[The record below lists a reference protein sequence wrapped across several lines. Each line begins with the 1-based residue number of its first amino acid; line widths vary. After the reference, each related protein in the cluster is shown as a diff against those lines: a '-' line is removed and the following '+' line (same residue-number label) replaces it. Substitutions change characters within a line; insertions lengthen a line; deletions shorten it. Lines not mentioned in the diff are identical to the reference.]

1 MATGILGIG
10 ASALLANQ
18 QALATVSHNIANAT
32 VEGYSRQSVE
42 FQARTADFRGGNF
55 FGTGVD
61 LSSVRRHVNEYINA
75 QIHADIALQ
84 GQLGAQQA
92 YLTRI
97 DNLLATDSTGL
108 SGAFDQFFSALQDMS
123 ADPASL
129 PQREVVLQQAA
140 NLADRFNNIGQ
151 FVTQMEA
158 EINLQIKDQVAQINS
173 LAANLAQLNQ
183 TIAITSAAGDGQ
195 SAGDL
200 LDQRDRLYN
209 QLSALAPIST
219 VDQSDGSTSVF
230 IGKGQPLVIGAGAFS
245 LATQPNEFDSSRLEV
260 TYQGAASVNIT
271 GELSGGSLGGLLA
284 SPGQIIDP
292 VVNQLGRIAVGL
304 EQSMNNQ
311 HRLGMDLD
319 GLLGGELFSIGSPLL
334 TPAPGNTGITGL
346 PVAVSDP
353 AGLTAADYRLEVDAG
368 NNYLL
373 TNLDDGTVTNLGA
386 VPAGPGSVPVVID
399 GLTID
404 LAPGAAVGDRFLLQ
418 PTRGMASSISLTV
431 TDPRKLAAA
440 SPLAVSSGVGNTG
453 SAELAGLQVIDSS
466 DAAFTTTNGA
476 LTPPLLIQF
485 TGAGSFDLFDNSN
498 PAAPV
503 LLEGGNVY
511 AAGAELFPTAGGL
524 DYGYRLQLTGT
535 PVAGDSFQVDYNL
548 AGTGD
553 NQNLLAMVEQQN
565 QGLLS
570 AGSNSYQE
578 SYQQLVGSIGARTS
592 SGEINLEAVGFM
604 LEQSQSRQLA
614 VAGVNLDEEAAKLL
628 EFQQAYQAAAQT
640 ISAADTLFQSLLEV
654 I

>member
-209 QLSALAPIST
+209 
-219 VDQSDGSTSVF
+219 
-230 IGKGQPLVIGAGAFS
+230 
-245 LATQPNEFDSSRLEV
+245 
-260 TYQGAASVNIT
+260 
-271 GELSGGSLGGLLA
+271 
-284 SPGQIIDP
+284 
-292 VVNQLGRIAVGL
+292 
-304 EQSMNNQ
+304 
-311 HRLGMDLD
+311 
-319 GLLGGELFSIGSPLL
+319 
-334 TPAPGNTGITGL
+334 
-346 PVAVSDP
+346 
-353 AGLTAADYRLEVDAG
+353 
-368 NNYLL
+368 
-373 TNLDDGTVTNLGA
+373 
-386 VPAGPGSVPVVID
+386 
-399 GLTID
+399 
-404 LAPGAAVGDRFLLQ
+404 
-418 PTRGMASSISLTV
+418 
-431 TDPRKLAAA
+431 
-440 SPLAVSSGVGNTG
+440 
-453 SAELAGLQVIDSS
+453 
-466 DAAFTTTNGA
+466 
-476 LTPPLLIQF
+476 
-485 TGAGSFDLFDNSN
+485 
-498 PAAPV
+498 
-503 LLEGGNVY
+503 
-511 AAGAELFPTAGGL
+511 
-524 DYGYRLQLTGT
+524 
-535 PVAGDSFQVDYNL
+535 
-548 AGTGD
+548 
-553 NQNLLAMVEQQN
+553 
-565 QGLLS
+565 
-570 AGSNSYQE
+570 
-578 SYQQLVGSIGARTS
+578 
-592 SGEINLEAVGFM
+592 
-604 LEQSQSRQLA
+604 
-614 VAGVNLDEEAAKLL
+614 
-628 EFQQAYQAAAQT
+628 
-640 ISAADTLFQSLLEV
+640 
-654 I
+654 